1 MRSEGELA
9 KIVHQSHLYYTGVG
23 RGEHYVRNKKYYIYF
38 MFFFIFILLYIYI
51 VYYYILFLI
60 FLLGHS
66 EFIVFGLFSFSH
78 FINPINSVLN
88 QDVNLCGPQL
98 PTWPFRE
105 FFFLCTPISF
115 LEGVIYRAQDFR
127 EKLGRIPDQVRPN
140 FGRIWAF
147 FRQHVLSKTVPNGDL
162 TSGPTLLLNRANFLT
177 YTLILFLKFRQLS
190 QAALGWMEGTDR
202 LPTVSQDC
210 KKGTPA
216 TQGINVFFWV
226 RRHRCRKFGIVP
238 LKKNSPR

>member
-115 LEGVIYRAQDFR
+115 LEGVIYRAQGEIRSHSGPSSAKFWSN
-127 EKLGRIPDQVRPN
+127 LGIFQTARAFQNRPKWRPN
-140 FGRIWAF
+140 FWPNFAPKQGQF
-147 FRQHVLSKTVPNGDL
+147 FDIHPN
-162 TSGPTLLLNRANFLT
+162 P
-177 YTLILFLKFRQLS
+177 IPKI
-190 QAALGWMEGTDR
+190 QAAVTSRVGLDGRD
-202 LPTVSQDC
+202 
-210 KKGTPA
+210 
-216 TQGINVFFWV
+216 
-226 RRHRCRKFGIVP
+226 
-238 LKKNSPR
+238 